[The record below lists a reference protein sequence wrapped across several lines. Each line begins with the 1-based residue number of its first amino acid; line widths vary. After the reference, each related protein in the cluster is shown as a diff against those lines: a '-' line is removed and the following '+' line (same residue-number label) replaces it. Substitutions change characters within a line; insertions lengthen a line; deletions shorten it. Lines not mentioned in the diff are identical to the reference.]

1 MNIPEFS
8 IRNYQLTLTLFALLL
23 LAGLA
28 SFADMPRQED
38 PVLDIPNT
46 IVIAVYPGA
55 NPRDIESQVTDPIE
69 EAIKELDDLKELR
82 TVIRDGTA
90 VTEVEFEFGV
100 DADDKYDEI
109 QRQLNQLGDE
119 LPSDLYSLEARQINT
134 NTVNIFQIALVS
146 DEANYHQLFQE
157 AERIKN
163 QVENVGGVRK
173 VEIEAY
179 PEEEVRLALDPVK
192 MTQANLSIED
202 IERAVAG
209 TNANIPGGAVKV
221 ANKLFAVKTSGA
233 YEDLEQIRQTVV
245 GVYNGKMVYLKDVA
259 DVHFTYEDERWLAR
273 YNGQQAIYINVT
285 QKKGVNIFDVSEPVK
300 STLANYQLPADMQLA
315 YVFDQS
321 EGVQERVSG
330 FISNLGQGILLVGI
344 VIFLLLGVRS
354 ASLVMLAIPLSIM
367 IGLLAVDGLGYALQQ
382 MSIAGLIV
390 ALGLLVDN
398 SIAITENIERLLGQ
412 GYAPARAAATGTQQL
427 VTPIGSATLTTVL
440 AFVPIVLMPDVT
452 GAFIAALP
460 ITVIATLVA
469 SYLVAIMLTPFL
481 ASRFLKPKQAN
492 QQNSWLFQRMGR
504 FIQGPYTRTLHWVN
518 RNKWTTLGLAGL
530 SFVGAIALFPLVGVS
545 FFPKAEKPQMRIT
558 VNLPKGT
565 NLDATDRAVTYVEE
579 VLQEY
584 EQVDYYAANVGHG
597 NPRIYYNIAPTNYS
611 NTYGELFVTLKSYQ
625 IDEFYEL
632 LSELRT
638 RFGEYTAARIE
649 VKEFVQG
656 PPSKAPVEIQI
667 KGDNLEELQTIA
679 RRVERIVKQTPGAVN
694 VSNPLRENSTDLHF
708 SINRDKAMLFGVPL
722 FTVDKTIRSF
732 VNGNAVGVYRDS
744 DGEDYNIVLR
754 YEAGEDF
761 QLNDFDRLSIPTMT
775 GKFLPLRQVA
785 NITFEEAPSQIEHYD
800 NQRVTTILADL
811 ENGYTL
817 DAVIDDIDEQLKQE
831 EWVQDYPYTYL
842 GDLAN
847 RNNSFGGMGIASLL
861 AILLIV
867 GVLIIQFKSFTQ
879 PLIILTA
886 LPLAII
892 GSILAL
898 LFTGISFSFTAFIGL
913 TSLIGI
919 AINNSIVLV
928 DYANSVR
935 TEGATIAEAAIQAG
949 QVRFIPIVATTLTTI
964 LGLLPLTLNGGSLWA
979 PMGWTII
986 GGLLTSTTLVLL
998 VVPVLYQIFTPEAVN
1013 EVAVD

>member
-1 MNIPEFS
+1 MNIPAFS
-8 IRNYQLTLTLFALLL
+8 IKNYQLTLTAFVMLLI
-23 LAGLA
+23 AGLF
-28 SFADMPRQED
+28 SFMGMPRQED

-46 IVIAVYPGA
+46 LVIAVYPGA
-55 NPRDIESQVTDPIE
+55 NPRDIESQVVDPIE

-82 TVIRDGTA
+82 TVVRDGTA

-100 DADDKYDEI
+100 DPDDKYDEI
-109 QRQLNQLGDE
+109 QRQLNQLKDV

-146 DEANYHQLFQE
+146 ETAEYRQLLDE
-157 AERIKN
+157 AERIKD
-163 QVENVGGVRK
+163 QIEGIGGVRK
-173 VEIEAY
+173 VELEAY

-192 MTQANLSIED
+192 MTQANLSIDD
-202 IERAVAG
+202 IERSIAG

-221 ANKLFAVKTSGA
+221 SNKLFALKTSGA

-245 GVYNGKMVYLKDVA
+245 GVYQGKLVYLKDVA
-259 DVHFTYEDERWLAR
+259 DVHFTYEDDRWLAR
-273 YNGQQAIYINVT
+273 YNGKPAMYINVT

-300 STLANYQLPADMQLA
+300 AALAEHRLPDDMQMA

-321 EGVQERVSG
+321 TGVRERVNG
-330 FISNLGQGILLVGI
+330 FIGNLGQGILLVGV

-367 IGLLAVDGLGYALQQ
+367 IGLLAVDGMGYALQQ

-398 SIAITENIERLLGQ
+398 SIAITENIERLLGKGLSPTQ
-412 GYAPARAAATGTQQL
+412 AAADGTQQL

-460 ITVIATLVA
+460 VTVIATLIA
-469 SYLVAIMLTPFL
+469 SYLVAVTLTPFL
-481 ASRFLKPKQAN
+481 ASRFLKPRQEN
-492 QQNSWLFQRMGR
+492 QQDSWLFRR
-504 FIQGPYTRTLHWVN
+504 LRTFIQGPYTRTLQWVN
-518 RNKWTTLGLAGL
+518 SHKWATLGLAGL
-530 SFVGAIALFPLVGVS
+530 AFAGAMALFPLVGVS

-558 VNLPKGT
+558 VSLPKGS
-565 NLDATDRAVTYVEE
+565 NLDATDRAVSYVES
-579 VLQEY
+579 VLNEY
-584 EQVDYYAANVGHG
+584 DEVDYYAANIGHG

-611 NTYGELFVTLKSYQ
+611 NTFGELFVTLKSYEV
-625 IDEFYEL
+625 DAFYAL
-632 LSELRT
+632 LDDLRDRLGT
-638 RFGEYTAARIE
+638 YTAARID
-649 VKEFVQG
+649 VREFVQG
-656 PPSKAPVEIQI
+656 PPSKAPVEIQVR
-667 KGDNLEELQTIA
+667 GDDLEQLQAIA
-679 RRVERIVKQTPGAVN
+679 RRVERIVRETPGAVN
-694 VSNPLRENSTDLHF
+694 ISNPLRENSTDLHF
-708 SINRDKAMLFGVPL
+708 QINRDKAMLFGVPL

-732 VNGNAVGVYRDS
+732 VNGNTVGVFRDS

-754 YEAGEDF
+754 YKAGEDF
-761 QLNDFDRLSIPTMT
+761 TLDDFDRLSIPTMT
-775 GKFLPLRQVA
+775 GNFLPLRQVA
-785 NITFEEAPSQIEHYD
+785 NIQFEEAPSQIEHYD
-800 NQRVTTILADL
+800 NKRVTTILADL
-811 ENGYTL
+811 ENGFTL
-817 DAVIDDIDEQLKQE
+817 DEVVGKIDAQLVNE
-831 EWVQDYPYTYL
+831 EWPQGYSYTYL

-847 RNNSFGGMGIASLL
+847 RANSFGGMGIASLL

-867 GVLIIQFKSFTQ
+867 GVLIIQFRSFTQ

-886 LPLAII
+886 LPLAMI

-898 LFTGISFSFTAFIGL
+898 FITGIAFSFTAFIGL

-928 DYANSVR
+928 DYANAVR
-935 TEGATIAEAAIQAG
+935 AEGATIQEAAIQAG

-998 VVPVLYQIFTPEAVN
+998 IVPLLYQLFTSDKTPVPTT
-1013 EVAVD
+1013 